1 MRDMEGMPGMKTDG
15 SIPYEASQHAFVMA
29 GKKTL
34 FLCHLTMLHME
45 EHEFEF
51 VIRASLT
58 PEALKAW
65 QADQRQHPDET
76 YFLGNV
82 ESDLM
87 TIPDL
92 AIGAR
97 TSFKASIW
105 AGIPIKHTYKVWPWK
120 GIKPIVAD
128 TPVTVERV
136 VDYRHFDLQ
145 LNPAQTLTYMLFGSG
160 DEAHLTHYQTHEPD
174 YDEVVTLSKAPP
186 WLPEPLLEAGVHV
199 NFPALPPAP
208 PGAPVYCSSPLLN
221 PTYKVQYCG
230 QPATFPLDIDRSLWF
245 STKVTNAKDPC
256 QT

>member
-1 MRDMEGMPGMKTDG
+1 MKTDD
-15 SIPYEASQHAFVMA
+15 SIPYEPSRHAFVMA
-29 GKKTL
+29 GKKT
-34 FLCHLTMLHME
+34 CSSATSRCCME

-105 AGIPIKHTYKVWPWK
+105 AGIPIKHTYKVWPWR
-120 GIKPIVAD
+120 A
-128 TPVTVERV
+128 
-136 VDYRHFDLQ
+136 
-145 LNPAQTLTYMLFGSG
+145 
-160 DEAHLTHYQTHEPD
+160 
-174 YDEVVTLSKAPP
+174 
-186 WLPEPLLEAGVHV
+186 
-199 NFPALPPAP
+199 
-208 PGAPVYCSSPLLN
+208 SS
-221 PTYKVQYCG
+221 
-230 QPATFPLDIDRSLWF
+230 RSSRTRPSPSSAS
-245 STKVTNAKDPC
+245 STTG
-256 QT
+256 TSTSS